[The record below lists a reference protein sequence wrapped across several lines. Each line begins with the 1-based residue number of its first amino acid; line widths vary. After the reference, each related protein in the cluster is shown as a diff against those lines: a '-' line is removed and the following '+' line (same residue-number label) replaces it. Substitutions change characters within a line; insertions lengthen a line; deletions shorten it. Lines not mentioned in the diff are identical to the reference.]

1 MNLRILSVLPNLNGG
16 GAQRIALDLARQF
29 AMAGDE
35 SVVCAA
41 GSAGALRI
49 EVGGLPFYG
58 LEQRITL
65 RTLVPF
71 VSHLRRTI
79 REVRPQ
85 VILTHLL
92 PLNLL
97 VLMLSALRL
106 VRTPVVVVEHGHL
119 SASEESDGATPLRR
133 WLTGRM
139 IRSLYPTASA
149 VIGVSEPVA
158 RDIASRMRVETN
170 LHAIPNGIDVVTIA
184 RRAIER
190 TTASDVVDSLPTP
203 TLVAVGR
210 LVPLKGFNDLL
221 EAFALVRSRS
231 ATASPTLVILGEGPE
246 RGSLER
252 QASRL
257 GIQDAVVL
265 PGFVANPWAVMARAD
280 MFVLSSRHEGF
291 GLVVAE
297 AVACG
302 LPVVSTDC
310 RSGPA
315 EILAGNAR
323 SRLVPVGDPHAMAD
337 AIVEL
342 LVAARD
348 IPAASLREEF
358 TIATTG
364 RRYRELLAEVVSSTD

>member
-1 MNLRILSVLPNLNGG
+1 MSLRILSVLPNLNGG
-16 GAQRIALDLARQF
+16 GAQRIALGLAKQF

-41 GSAGALRI
+41 GSAGALRS
-49 EVGGLPFYG
+49 EVGELPLYG

-106 VRTPVVVVEHGHL
+106 VRTPVVAVEQNHL
-119 SASEESDGATPLRR
+119 SASEESKGATSLRR
-133 WLTGRM
+133 RLTGRM
-139 IRSLYPTASA
+139 IRSLYPNAGA
-149 VIGVSEPVA
+149 IIGVSEPVS
-158 RDIASRMRVETN
+158 RDIASRMRAETN
-170 LHAIPNGIDVVTIA
+170 LLAIANGIDVATIA
-184 RRAIER
+184 RRAAER
-190 TTASDVVDSLPTP
+190 TVESEAVDSLTAPK
-203 TLVAVGR
+203 LVAVGR
-210 LVPLKGFNDLL
+210 LVQEKGFDDLL

-231 ATASPTLVILGEGPE
+231 PSASSTLVILGAGPE
-246 RGSLER
+246 RGALET
-252 QASRL
+252 QASQL

-280 MFVLSSRHEGF
+280 LFVLSSRHEGF
-291 GLVVAE
+291 SLVVAE

-302 LPVVSTDC
+302 LPIVSTDC

-315 EILAGNAR
+315 EMLDGNAR
-323 SRLVPVGDPHAMAD
+323 SRLVPVGDSHAMAD

-342 LVAARD
+342 LATAGD
-348 IPAASLREEF
+348 IPAAPLHDEF
-358 TIATTG
+358 SIATTG
-364 RRYRELLAEVVSSTD
+364 RRYRELLAEVVSRAD